1 MPGPCHARSSRQSIV
16 TLLALT
22 AAMQA
27 CGGGGGDAS
36 PQSPSPQPVTE
47 ITIPVATDDGWEPAS
62 LAEVGMAEQ
71 PLVDALNQIRRG
83 NYNEIHGL
91 VIIKDGKLVLEDYGS
106 GRMYDGSPDDTFT
119 PVIDFN
125 RDTLH
130 IVHSVSKSFMSTLT
144 GIAIRDGFLGSENDS
159 VLSWF
164 PEHAT
169 PAEPDKAGIQ
179 LKHLMTMTSGLQWNE
194 WDVPTMDFENNDA
207 LRYQG
212 AADPSAYFFGKELV
226 HEPGSTFYYNTAG
239 FQMMGE
245 VIRRATGMSL
255 DDFAAQKLFT
265 PLGIERFEWP
275 QFAHGPVY
283 LVGDIL
289 LRPRDMAKFGQLVL
303 QNGRWN
309 GEQVVLPAWI
319 EMATT
324 EYISVAHTGYKG
336 FQGYGFHWWRKTF
349 SAGTSSFTAICADG
363 FAGQAI
369 MIFPSLDMVV
379 VVTSGNYDRP
389 EREHDLVAN
398 HVLRAAIVDNT
409 T

>member
-1 MPGPCHARSSRQSIV
+1 
-16 TLLALT
+16 
-22 AAMQA
+22 
-27 CGGGGGDAS
+27 
-36 PQSPSPQPVTE
+36 
-47 ITIPVATDDGWEPAS
+47 
-62 LAEVGMAEQ
+62 
-71 PLVDALNQIRRG
+71 
-83 NYNEIHGL
+83 
-91 VIIKDGKLVLEDYGS
+91 
-106 GRMYDGSPDDTFT
+106 
-119 PVIDFN
+119 
-125 RDTLH
+125 
-130 IVHSVSKSFMSTLT
+130 
-144 GIAIRDGFLGSENDS
+144 
-159 VLSWF
+159 
-164 PEHAT
+164 
-169 PAEPDKAGIQ
+169 
-179 LKHLMTMTSGLQWNE
+179 
-194 WDVPTMDFENNDA
+194 MDFENNDA